1 MISNFYFL
9 GFSGYSLEST
19 ENGKGVCNLIITT
32 STANN
37 CVVPRT
43 VLNFLCIFTHLIL
56 FFHLDVLHIP
66 YTYNISSIRQMKKLG
81 CRLAK
86 ELTQGD
92 IVSGLLEF
100 FHRQFSFVDC
110 SVFLFFFLFFCSF
123 SRQRNI
129 LKTPSKVYVRA
140 YTLVCIELSRLKG
153 CNHKAA
159 SFPTTNALSNLPYG
173 ARPFLNT
180 LCTPGRLHSFPIPS
194 EIRKGTPDT

>member
-1 MISNFYFL
+1 MCS
-9 GFSGYSLEST
+9 
-19 ENGKGVCNLIITT
+19 
-32 STANN
+32 A
-37 CVVPRT
+37 
-43 VLNFLCIFTHLIL
+43 THCSKHFVYIYTFNP

-66 YTYNISSIRQMKKLG
+66 YTYNISSIRKMKKLG

-110 SVFLFFFLFFCSF
+110 SIFFF

-129 LKTPSKVYVRA
+129 LKTPSKVCVRA
-140 YTLVCIELSRLKG
+140 HTRVCIELSRLKG

-159 SFPTTNALSNLPYG
+159 PFPATNALSNLPYG

-180 LCTPGRLHSFPIPS
+180 I
-194 EIRKGTPDT
+194 